1 MPHPTLG
8 LPPRSLTAGY
18 PAAAERLRARRVQLA
33 EQALAAALRRDPSF
47 DDRYDEIGKRRLL
60 RDTESYIEPVAR
72 SIAGDDPHWAA
83 SWAEM
88 AAPVFRRRRVPM
100 RDLVTISESLRAILP
115 SVLSPDEQR
124 PANDALDAAIKVFRW
139 HGRIG
144 GDHSRGR
151 LIDAIYKGA

>member
-18 PAAAERLRARRVQLA
+18 PAAADRLRSSRVELA
-33 EQALAAALRRDPSF
+33 ELAFGATLRRDRSF

-60 RDTESYIEPVAR
+60 RDAEGYIERIALSV
-72 SIAGDDPHWAA
+72 AGDDAHWTQA
-83 SWAEM
+83 WAEM

-100 RDLVTISESLRAILP
+100 RDLVTLSEALREILP
-115 SVLSPDEQR
+115 SALSPDEQR
-124 PANDALDAAIKVFRW
+124 PANEAIDAAVKVFKW

-151 LIDAIYKGA
+151 LIDAVYKGA